1 MRWSG
6 LIFPFLQ
13 RAKFN
18 TCSFSL
24 RSCWNNLWM
33 KRYVLSIV
41 KTVITLHQPRLFHG
55 NRTEA
60 HFLFMQRLCSDSC
73 CQDLA
78 QMTHQFPIHIL
89 PHQSNLHS
97 LSPVISCRFEG
108 CNLKHE
114 CCRFSNVCFSYSS
127 WWLKK
132 KNPSVWIHYAG
143 YQVCWKYFSGAF
155 ISCLQVVDFL
165 FFLLSPRQRMRLLFL
180 KEPNLR
186 LVRALHAR
194 ASCMHCARAG
204 KHLLSEVRVHRN

>member
-1 MRWSG
+1 MRWNG

-24 RSCWNNLWM
+24 RSCRNNLWM

-41 KTVITLHQPRLFHG
+41 KTVITLHQPRLFHR

-132 KNPSVWIHYAG
+132 KIQVSEYIMRDIKYAENTSQAHSFPV
-143 YQVCWKYFSGAF
+143 YKSLIFF
-155 ISCLQVVDFL
+155 

>member
-1 MRWSG
+1 MQQYEGSLPTAGACTIIITSGIANLMRWSG

-24 RSCWNNLWM
+24 RSCRNNLWM

-132 KNPSVWIHYAG
+132 KIQVSEYIMRDIKYAENTSQAHSFPVYKSLIFFFSFSLHVNVWG
-143 YQVCWKYFSGAF
+143 YYF
-155 ISCLQVVDFL
+155 
-165 FFLLSPRQRMRLLFL
+165 
-180 KEPNLR
+180 
-186 LVRALHAR
+186 
-194 ASCMHCARAG
+194 
-204 KHLLSEVRVHRN
+204 

>member
-1 MRWSG
+1 MQQYEGSLPTAGACTIIITSGIANLMRWSG

-24 RSCWNNLWM
+24 RSCRNNLWM

-41 KTVITLHQPRLFHG
+41 KMVITLHQPRLFHG

-60 HFLFMQRLCSDSC
+60 HFLFMQRLSSDSC

-97 LSPVISCRFEG
+97 LSPVISCRFES

-132 KNPSVWIHYAG
+132 KIQVSEYIMRDIKYAENTSQAHSFPAYKSLIFFFSFSLHVNVWG
-143 YQVCWKYFSGAF
+143 YYF
-155 ISCLQVVDFL
+155 
-165 FFLLSPRQRMRLLFL
+165 
-180 KEPNLR
+180 
-186 LVRALHAR
+186 
-194 ASCMHCARAG
+194 
-204 KHLLSEVRVHRN
+204 

>member
-24 RSCWNNLWM
+24 RSCRNNLWM

-55 NRTEA
+55 NRTET
-60 HFLFMQRLCSDSC
+60 HFLFMQRLFSDSC

-132 KNPSVWIHYAG
+132 KKSKCLNTLCGISSMLKIFLRHIH
-143 YQVCWKYFSGAF
+143 
-155 ISCLQVVDFL
+155 FL
-165 FFLLSPRQRMRLLFL
+165 FTSRWFSFFPSLTPSTFEAIIFKGAEFKTCEGVTCARLLY
-180 KEPNLR
+180 
-186 LVRALHAR
+186 ALCQ
-194 ASCMHCARAG
+194 SG
-204 KHLLSEVRVHRN
+204 

>member
-24 RSCWNNLWM
+24 RSCRNNLWM

-60 HFLFMQRLCSDSC
+60 HFLFMQSLSSDSC

-132 KNPSVWIHYAG
+132 KKSKCLNTLCGISSMLKILLRRIH
-143 YQVCWKYFSGAF
+143 
-155 ISCLQVVDFL
+155 FL
-165 FFLLSPRQRMRLLFL
+165 FTSRWFSFFPSLSTSTYEAIIFKGAEFKTCEGVTCARLLY
-180 KEPNLR
+180 
-186 LVRALHAR
+186 ALCQ
-194 ASCMHCARAG
+194 SG
-204 KHLLSEVRVHRN
+204 